1 MKKVIKDIF
10 EIDIQYLE
18 NLHNLHSHFPF
29 FLARIKIKTV
39 KKLVANIHDN
49 TEYVI
54 HELVL
59 KKIHRVVKFNQKV
72 WLKLY
77 IDMNTE
83 LRKKAKYDFEKNLFK
98 FMNNSVFGRTMKI
111 FQKYRDIKLVTTEE
125 KNNLVSKPNF
135 HTTKFF
141 TEHLLAIKMRNTKK
155 S

>member
-1 MKKVIKDIF
+1 M
-10 EIDIQYLE
+10 
-18 NLHNLHSHFPF
+18 
-29 FLARIKIKTV
+29 
-39 KKLVANIHDN
+39 
-49 TEYVI
+49 
-54 HELVL
+54 L

-141 TEHLLAIKMRNTKK
+141 TEHLLAIKMGNTKK